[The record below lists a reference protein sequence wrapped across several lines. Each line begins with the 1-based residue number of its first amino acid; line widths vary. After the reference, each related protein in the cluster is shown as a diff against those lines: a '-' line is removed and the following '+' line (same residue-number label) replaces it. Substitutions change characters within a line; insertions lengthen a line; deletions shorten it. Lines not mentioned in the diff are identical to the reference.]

1 MDLELNDKVAVVT
14 GAGKGIGLA
23 ATRALVAEGAEV
35 IAGFRT
41 AANLDGIE
49 GVTGVALDL
58 SASDGPGRLVQR
70 AIDEYGR
77 IDVLVNNVGA
87 VADTSRRFL
96 RNQRRGA
103 RIGDA
108 DEFLHR
114 PARQPRRD
122 HGDGREWR
130 RGYRQGRFAVD
141 AFFQPDAGTV
151 DYGPPKAVLVNLP
164 KTLSR
169 EFGSKGIRVNSI
181 SRGPV
186 GTDFFGSESTGSP
199 RPWRRPRGRCRYRPR
214 ADRRRH
220 RRLRHRALHHAGGGG
235 TLIVLLASERLG
247 NVTGA
252 NYLIEGGLLKTT

>member
-87 VADTSRRFL
+87 VADTSRRLL
-96 RNQRRGA
+96 RNQRRGV

-108 DEFLHR
+108 DEFLYR

-151 DYGPPKAVLVNLP
+151 DYGPPKAVLVNLS

-169 EFGSKGIRVNSI
+169 EFGPKGIRVNSI

-186 GTDFFGSESTGSP
+186 GTDFLA
-199 RPWRRPRGRCRYRPR
+199 RRARGRR
-214 ADRRRH
+214 DR
-220 RRLRHRALHHAGGGG
+220 GGGHG
-235 TLIVLLASERLG
+235 VDADTARERIVAG
-247 NVTGA
+247 IGGFATGRF
-252 NYLIEGGLLKTT
+252 TTPEEVAR